1 MARHRRHRHAVI
13 RHRPRDDGRAAGWRQ
28 ILKTPTF
35 ALGLSVVAAA
45 ALAFGSTQTYLR
57 FSGSGPDPRCGPAR
71 TANCANPAASPN
83 TSPVAPGTAQAAARD
98 VRVTYRTLT
107 TSPTGFTG
115 ELIIT
120 NRSTQPL
127 QTWHLAIA
135 YKTRPPVSI
144 NDVTGAQ
151 WQPQPGRA
159 GGTITPAPLSDP
171 LGAHQTVRL
180 TYTGTGAPHA
190 PTSCALNGIRCHIK

>member
-13 RHRPRDDGRAAGWRQ
+13 RPRPRDGGRAAGWRQ

-71 TANCANPAASPN
+71 TANCANPAASPGTN
-83 TSPVAPGTAQAAARD
+83 PSAPGTAHAAARS
-98 VRVTYRTLT
+98 VRITYQKLS
-107 TSPTGFTG
+107 TSPTGFTS

-120 NRSTQPL
+120 NGSAHPL
-127 QTWHLAIA
+127 SNWHLAIA
-135 YKTRPPVSI
+135 YKNSRVT
-144 NDVTGAQ
+144 DVTGAQ

-159 GGTITPAPLSDP
+159 SGTITPAPLSDP

-180 TYTGTGAPHA
+180 SYTATGTPHA
-190 PTSCALNGIRCHIK
+190 PTSCTFNGVRCRIR